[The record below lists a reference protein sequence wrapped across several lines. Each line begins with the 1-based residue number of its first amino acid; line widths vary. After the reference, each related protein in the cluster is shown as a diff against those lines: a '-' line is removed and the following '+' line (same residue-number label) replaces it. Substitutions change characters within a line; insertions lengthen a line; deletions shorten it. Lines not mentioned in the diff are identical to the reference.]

1 MAGVWDA
8 YTRSIAPDAQ
18 NNDNPWIEYAGGTY
32 KRPKPANRNPLAI
45 ANDAVIT
52 GVNAGL
58 GLAKSVSDFASV
70 DNPVSRGLQYVI
82 DYGTERQSDLVKQNE
97 AELSEDMD
105 AGGMQAVKGVGKYIV
120 QNPIQTGAKIIGNI
134 GPFGRAVK
142 GGVTLGEMAFGAGTA
157 AARRTGQGIGGAL
170 GGAAAGGDAASNAYE
185 MVMNSPNIPNDQK
198 ETLARQA
205 AREASALP
213 ALVGGA
219 FGATGLTR
227 NIASRAAGQTA
238 KHGILRTGATEF
250 AQEFGEE
257 GLTQLSANLAARQ
270 YDPTIDPMKGVV
282 GAATFGGAL
291 GGLGGAG
298 NSFLNRPRVPS
309 NLLRPDTDQT
319 SADDQNRP
327 ILGLGYSPLA
337 GTPIIFPD
345 GSVALNSEQ
354 ELQKRYNIPAP
365 KTPAVATKTPAT
377 TTPATTLEITE
388 EVQKAADVVG
398 ISLTNKKGTIVGQR
412 VENLTRAL
420 KLLGE
425 EKITQDQ
432 FNETVD
438 QIKKNR
444 YGAVKKTL
452 DQIEADVAAKAD
464 QAAKLAEAKQ
474 PRRVKKEADVSAPT
488 TPAESINPS
497 VPTGSPDT
505 AGGVAVTGSNAV
517 VGGINNSNAVLP
529 NANSG
534 EVSLLSGGAS
544 QPVTPVVRRKR
555 VVNVAGL
562 QPAQAYTADATVQDN
577 VPPQAAAPGL
587 STEDQVA
594 IAEATGNV
602 GDTEANSQDAF
613 NNYAESTNASNDDTV
628 QAILTQRFQKSKNPA
643 RDIEI
648 ANAYIKALKD
658 APHGSKY
665 LVQALIGKQYGI
677 GIKSVQS
684 IGNPQDLKRTATAMG
699 LSQTLV
705 QDLFEV
711 STESTPASNEKSVQ
725 NALAAQGVTASEGS
739 NLGFELEDNKNAWKL
754 GSAQEGR
761 GDTANAIIE
770 TYANAVQNVYEAE
783 DKIREMASE
792 YAAEGKE
799 ALAAELNKLAD
810 KQASELIAALEKYQ
824 NALKGNKNAV
834 QKQSTGEVDV
844 QPETGDGET
853 LGKGNTKSKKSTK
866 QTNAEEDELESDK
879 TENLSG
885 DLKFGKD
892 GSVKNSYTA
901 KELIQEIKDFIR
913 ADILDHKLIVVNN
926 LDELLAS
933 PLSDVKKLAKAI
945 NDQNAYGVTADGVAY
960 LIANRIEKGT
970 GRAKFMHEVGAHLGL
985 ENLLPTF
992 VYNRLVDQ
1000 IETWSDSNKNS
1011 IEAQLAAKAKARVG
1025 YAKTPTID
1033 QREELLA
1040 YFIEEAMQAGID
1052 PTASGKES
1060 SSIKEWFRTLWAA
1073 FKVAVRRLGFK
1084 PETLKAQDIVN
1095 MAFGAARLEMN
1106 GSWHGTAAEFR
1117 KFNHAFMSSGEG
1129 AQAYGW
1135 GTYLAQ
1141 GVGIAK
1147 DYWFADITRKQR
1159 SGYEKS
1165 LTPYIDYKF
1174 AVDVVNPVD
1183 RTVEIPKGFELSK
1196 TSIPTI
1202 ASHLAEVGVDYVE
1215 LTSPNGKVSTVQVGG
1230 PSGNLMRLDT
1240 AVSTNEMIDWD
1251 ASFAEQPEVV
1261 RDFIKKEAP
1270 NIKALRD
1277 QGVNVQIT
1285 SGAGIVKYLTAR
1297 FYKERGHKG
1306 PWADADSDIKMAVKK
1321 QASKYLEVNG
1331 IQGIQFYDHNSRE
1344 NTLDNISFTKDG
1356 KTISGRNGVLQAYF
1370 TPGAIVQGYGGPDKV
1385 IKFDPV
1391 KELITVIAVD
1401 NLGNPRKGER
1411 ERTHFTIPSVQDVG
1425 IAMQQRGYDLGVSNR
1440 TRNLVIFNEKNIFR
1454 VGSET
1459 AADRQLMKF
1468 GTNASITKAQ
1478 GVLNSPQVAAIQES
1492 LKAKLNTAVNY
1503 VAFTSDVLKKAFS
1516 QGMYEARKLMSLY
1529 QQRSALMNKL
1539 EAKARKVID
1548 LADAIDSKELPVAVK
1563 FMEDM
1568 TRLSKWGFQPTW
1580 LQTKIVVD
1588 PAMETRYFPLSKESK
1603 AWIEATFKHGYDM
1616 LQQKKNSA
1624 TDAANLEYDG
1634 LIADAQADNNLA
1646 RVAKLQAAKASKLK
1660 EYGRLF
1666 RLNENSP
1673 YTSLKRSGDY
1683 VVVAKSKEYE
1693 QAEKAKDTKRMK
1705 ELEKNE
1711 THYSVDFVEDNAAAL
1726 KMIRELNESGDYSE
1740 VYGREK
1746 ESIRDSLY
1754 GGTLDALTK
1763 LKTTLNAELENTH
1776 SAAEKAAIKKTQDM
1790 VLDMF
1795 LTSLAEN
1802 SARKSELARKSI
1814 AGKNIDMLRSFAT
1827 QARADAHFLAAA
1839 KYNTETNLVLNTMR
1853 KQMKGLK
1860 ASKQLEASKTF
1871 NEIQNRHGN
1880 SMEFNQ
1886 NNWTVG
1892 LINRTTSLW
1901 MLATSPVYYLQN
1913 LTQPFMLSL
1922 PVMTERHNYLK
1933 AANALVKAYA
1943 EAGMLFKNNKA
1954 DGDLDFSKFPADV
1967 QNMLETLSDRGR
1979 IQISM
1984 DSELGQVRLT
1994 PTGAVSKAWNKI
2006 DRIMRTASE
2015 KVEAINRVTT
2025 AMAAYRM
2032 ELAKTGNVDKAIDY
2046 ADSIIERTHG
2056 DYNSINAS
2064 RAFNTNLGK
2073 VTLQFR
2079 KFQLIQ
2085 ATLLIKLVYN
2095 SVKGES
2101 AEVRAGARTALA
2113 FTLGHTAVMTG
2124 VVGLPGFAL
2133 LSFLLSN
2140 LGRLWQEP
2148 EDEPFDLEQEL
2159 RKMIGDE
2166 DTANLLLRGAPNLAG
2181 IDLSAKLGMGNVF
2194 SIVPYS
2200 DVELSRKGFN
2210 EIAVGLLLGAS
2221 GAVGTKVFDG
2231 LGQIAKGEYYRGI
2244 ETLMPTGITNG
2255 MKAYRE
2261 QTSGVTRR
2269 NGDITLPADEI
2280 DALDTFAT
2288 AIGLTTTK
2296 KALQT
2301 QRSEIKY
2308 DTEQNFKEQGDR
2320 IRNEFLNSKK
2330 NGESTE
2336 EARDKWKRLQD
2347 KRVEVGFK
2355 RQGIDALFKAAQQ
2368 QRTREK
2374 HVIEGIPYNKSNK
2387 KYVEQLTNV

>member
-1 MAGVWDA
+1 MPILEGFVPNIKD
-8 YTRSIAPDAQ
+8 TGSNGAPTPMEGFRPNKYQ
-18 NNDNPWIEYAGGTY
+18 NSFEPA
-32 KRPKPANRNPLAI
+32 KPANRNPLAI

-238 KHGILRTGATEF
+238 KNGILRTGATEF

-298 NSFLNRPRVPS
+298 NSLLNRPRVPS

-365 KTPAVATKTPAT
+365 KTPAVATA
-377 TTPATTLEITE
+377 PATTLEITE

-398 ISLTNKKGTIVGQR
+398 ISLTNKKGTIVSQR

-425 EKITQDQ
+425 ETITQDQ

-517 VGGINNSNAVLP
+517 VGEINNSNAVLP

-594 IAEATGNV
+594 IAEATGN
-602 GDTEANSQDAF
+602 DTDVKAQQEEDLGERQEVTEKDRQDTIDSIFRKRFETSQD
-613 NNYAESTNASNDDTV
+613 
-628 QAILTQRFQKSKNPA
+628 PA

-648 ANAYIKALKD
+648 AKAYLAAQLNAPHKSKSALK
-658 APHGSKY
+658 AEIAA
-665 LVQALIGKQYGI
+665 QFGI
-677 GIKSVQS
+677 GLSSIEK
-684 IGNPQDLKRTATAMG
+684 IGNPEALIRAG
-699 LSQTLV
+699 QTLGI
-705 QDLFEV
+705 DSATTIELFDAKTRRQAGLGEAETD
-711 STESTPASNEKSVQ
+711 STLWKQSNSQ
-725 NALAAQGVTASEGS
+725 A
-739 NLGFELEDNKNAWKL
+739 
-754 GSAQEGR
+754 
-761 GDTANAIIE
+761 GDTANALVEAKHNEITALLDKIDAYRKTAEE
-770 TYANAVQNVYEAE
+770 TGVDFSKQIAEAE
-783 DKIREMASE
+783 AKIAPLLKKIEEFHSKKTKLSNE
-792 YAAEGKE
+792 VN
-799 ALAAELNKLAD
+799 ALT
-810 KQASELIAALEKYQ
+810 KQLIALQKKASDTGKDFSKEIADVTAQLSVANENIKEFKQENKPKEKK
-824 NALKGNKNAV
+824 KGKKNAI
-834 QKQSTGEVDV
+834 QESSTGEMDV
-844 QPETGDGET
+844 QSETEDGET
-853 LGKGNTKSKKSTK
+853 LGEGNTESEDTSEKDRYYENDKDSGWPEALESRSKSFYDSGDLSDEFDGVAVAIGQLEDLGIENTLGFVSEWKTINDTSKDAINGEISTAGGRYTITLNEAKLTNSDHAAETVTHEVAHAFDMAPHGGVYSSQPEMSFGLKDGVITPVGEVARELHNLYLTNAKWNEYLEYPFDTAKFPSIKSHVIVEGEAFAQAFSAYANPKNQEMMRRLAPKTAAFLDEVIKHVKSTK
-866 QTNAEEDELESDK
+866 PLQLQTQTTSAKSSLAFRNRNAS
-879 TENLSG
+879 T
-885 DLKFGKD
+885 
-892 GSVKNSYTA
+892 GS
-901 KELIQEIKDFIR
+901 
-913 ADILDHKLIVVNN
+913 
-926 LDELLAS
+926 
-933 PLSDVKKLAKAI
+933 
-945 NDQNAYGVTADGVAY
+945 
-960 LIANRIEKGT
+960 
-970 GRAKFMHEVGAHLGL
+970 
-985 ENLLPTF
+985 
-992 VYNRLVDQ
+992 
-1000 IETWSDSNKNS
+1000 
-1011 IEAQLAAKAKARVG
+1011 
-1025 YAKTPTID
+1025 
-1033 QREELLA
+1033 
-1040 YFIEEAMQAGID
+1040 
-1052 PTASGKES
+1052 
-1060 SSIKEWFRTLWAA
+1060 
-1073 FKVAVRRLGFK
+1073 KV
-1084 PETLKAQDIVN
+1084 
-1095 MAFGAARLEMN
+1095 
-1106 GSWHGTAAEFR
+1106 
-1117 KFNHAFMSSGEG
+1117 
-1129 AQAYGW
+1129 
-1135 GTYLAQ
+1135 
-1141 GVGIAK
+1141 
-1147 DYWFADITRKQR
+1147 
-1159 SGYEKS
+1159 
-1165 LTPYIDYKF
+1165 
-1174 AVDVVNPVD
+1174 VVNP
-1183 RTVEIPKGFELSK
+1183 
-1196 TSIPTI
+1196 
-1202 ASHLAEVGVDYVE
+1202 
-1215 LTSPNGKVSTVQVGG
+1215 NGLGG
-1230 PSGNLMRLDT
+1230 RG
-1240 AVSTNEMIDWD
+1240 
-1251 ASFAEQPEVV
+1251 
-1261 RDFIKKEAP
+1261 
-1270 NIKALRD
+1270 
-1277 QGVNVQIT
+1277 
-1285 SGAGIVKYLTAR
+1285 
-1297 FYKERGHKG
+1297 KERF
-1306 PWADADSDIKMAVKK
+1306 
-1321 QASKYLEVNG
+1321 AS
-1331 IQGIQFYDHNSRE
+1331 QS
-1344 NTLDNISFTKDG
+1344 
-1356 KTISGRNGVLQAYF
+1356 A
-1370 TPGAIVQGYGGPDKV
+1370 
-1385 IKFDPV
+1385 
-1391 KELITVIAVD
+1391 
-1401 NLGNPRKGER
+1401 
-1411 ERTHFTIPSVQDVG
+1411 
-1425 IAMQQRGYDLGVSNR
+1425 
-1440 TRNLVIFNEKNIFR
+1440 
-1454 VGSET
+1454 
-1459 AADRQLMKF
+1459 
-1468 GTNASITKAQ
+1468 AQ

-1588 PAMETRYFPLSKESK
+1588 PAMATRYFPLSKESK

-1624 TDAANLEYDG
+1624 TDAANLEYDS
-1634 LIADAQADNNLA
+1634 LITEAQADNNLA

-1666 RLNENSP
+1666 RVNENSP

-1933 AANALVKAYA
+1933 AANALVKAYS

-2269 NGDITLPADEI
+2269 NGDITLPSDEI

-2347 KRVEVGFK
+2347 KRVELGFK
-2355 RQGIDALFKAAQQ
+2355 RQGMDALFKAAQQ

-2374 HVIEGIPYNKSNK
+2374 NVIEGIPYNKSNRR
-2387 KYVEQLTNV
+2387 YVESLTSV